1 MLHVIDAQTLL
12 DPLHS
17 VNVGKRQLFHNIW
30 QMVPST
36 KQETEA
42 DTFEEFCC
50 WVLLESCFCALHQK
64 NCKKT
69 GCQSLPRLPV
79 QLHTKKISWYDFFIV
94 TTSQQMQ
101 SNSLLIAFIDR
112 PLSNPFALVS
122 KKDVC
127 MPQHFSAFFFSLLLN
142 HVFKDSTE
150 GICLVWRK
158 DQSSMFGIPC
168 KDKVTNTEILATT
181 GLPAIYTILKQR
193 RVCWVSHVIRMD
205 YGHIPK
211 TFCTENWK
219 LLCV

>member
-1 MLHVIDAQTLL
+1 MTDGTINQTGDRSRHFCGILL
-12 DPLHS
+12 LS
-17 VNVGKRQLFHNIW
+17 IVGKLFLCIAPEKL
-30 QMVPST
+30 Q
-36 KQETEA
+36 
-42 DTFEEFCC
+42 
-50 WVLLESCFCALHQK
+50 
-64 NCKKT
+64 KT
-69 GCQSLPRLPV
+69 GCQSLSRLPV
-79 QLHTKKISWYDFFIV
+79 QLHTKKISWYDFLIV
-94 TTSQQMQ
+94 TTSRQMQ

-112 PLSNPFALVS
+112 PLSNPLALVS

-127 MPQHFSAFFFSLLLN
+127 MSQHFSTFFVSLLLN

-158 DQSSMFGIPC
+158 DQSSMFGIPW

-193 RVCWVSHVIRMD
+193 RMCWVGHAIRTD

>member
-1 MLHVIDAQTLL
+1 MLERGSCSITYDKWYHQPNRRQKQTLL
-12 DPLHS
+12 RNF
-17 VNVGKRQLFHNIW
+17 VV
-30 QMVPST
+30 
-36 KQETEA
+36 EY
-42 DTFEEFCC
+42 C
-50 WVLLESCFCALHQK
+50 WKVVFVHCTRKTA
-64 NCKKT
+64 KKT

-193 RVCWVSHVIRMD
+193 RVCWVSHVIRTD